1 MQGRYL
7 VADKETDYIMPPIPP
22 IPPMPPMPPPA
33 GIAGS
38 SFGISV
44 MTACKY
50 FCLVYKYYEWKWRP
64 TSAVQRRDATPAASV
79 RAVLTTLAGSMI
91 PVAIMSTIF
100 SLAASKPSLTLAHC
114 LTLLTTTEASRPAL
128 SAIVY
133 RGLVSA
139 YLTISTPFFWSSF
152 SGVTASTAGRHLAKD

>member
-50 FCLVYKYYEWKWRP
+50 LFIYCEYFE
-64 TSAVQRRDATPAASV
+64 
-79 RAVLTTLAGSMI
+79 
-91 PVAIMSTIF
+91 
-100 SLAASKPSLTLAHC
+100 
-114 LTLLTTTEASRPAL
+114 
-128 SAIVY
+128 
-133 RGLVSA
+133 
-139 YLTISTPFFWSSF
+139 
-152 SGVTASTAGRHLAKD
+152 